1 MFARYAKYDDYY
13 TEDYVRYGLKLFA
26 RYAKYDDYY
35 TTTYQLALF
44 W

>member
-13 TEDYVRYGLKLFA
+13 TFPSQNKLSDLFA

-35 TTTYQLALF
+35 TK
-44 W
+44 